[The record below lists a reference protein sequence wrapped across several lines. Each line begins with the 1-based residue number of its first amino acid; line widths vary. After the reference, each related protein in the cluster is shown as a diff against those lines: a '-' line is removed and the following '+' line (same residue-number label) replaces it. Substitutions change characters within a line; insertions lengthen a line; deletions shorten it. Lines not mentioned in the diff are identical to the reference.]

1 MTRMFARHT
10 VDDYD
15 TWRKAYDDFDGER
28 DAMGVTAHGV
38 YRGAANGQEITLF
51 HDFEDLAAAEAFAN
65 SPRLMEVMKDAGVQG
80 KPDIWMGEH
89 HA

>member
-28 DAMGVTAHGV
+28 ESMGVTAHGV
-38 YRGAANGQEITLF
+38 YRGAANGQEIILF
-51 HDFEDLAAAEAFAN
+51 HD
-65 SPRLMEVMKDAGVQG
+65 
-80 KPDIWMGEH
+80 
-89 HA
+89 